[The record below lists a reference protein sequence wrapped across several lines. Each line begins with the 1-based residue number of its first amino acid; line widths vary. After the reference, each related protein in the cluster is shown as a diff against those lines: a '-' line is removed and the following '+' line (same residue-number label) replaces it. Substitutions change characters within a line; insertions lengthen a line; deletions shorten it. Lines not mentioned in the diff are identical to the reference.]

1 MLHMFT
7 NNCKS
12 RSLRLVKLMTLK
24 EHMSGEAP
32 NFTNHA
38 GHETQMMRRET
49 VPKILNTI
57 INIFKVSRTNVAKP
71 HQFCAQVQR
80 FTMQES

>member
-1 MLHMFT
+1 MLYMFT
-7 NNCKS
+7 NNCKFD
-12 RSLRLVKLMTLK
+12 LALCLVKLMTLK

-38 GHETQMMRRET
+38 GHETQMMRET

-57 INIFKVSRTNVAKP
+57 INIFKFQERTSLASSILCTTPEV
-71 HQFCAQVQR
+71 
-80 FTMQES
+80 TMQES

>member
-12 RSLRLVKLMTLK
+12 RSCFVLGQAHDPKRAHVGRNSND
-24 EHMSGEAP
+24 EEGNCAQ
-32 NFTNHA
+32 NFEYH
-38 GHETQMMRRET
+38 HQH
-49 VPKILNTI
+49 LQ
-57 INIFKVSRTNVAKP
+57 VSRTGVAKP
-71 HQFCAQVQR
+71 HQFCAQVKR

>member
-1 MLHMFT
+1 
-7 NNCKS
+7 
-12 RSLRLVKLMTLK
+12 MTLK

-38 GHETQMMRRET
+38 GHETQNDEEENRAQNFEHHHQH
-49 VPKILNTI
+49 LQ
-57 INIFKVSRTNVAKP
+57 VSRTDVAKP